1 MDRRWTLAGGLAL
14 VSVVAGIWFGRGVTT
29 QPAPLS
35 GPVTTTSVA
44 ASEPSSIYVHVS
56 GWVAVPGLVRVPA
69 GSRLADAVAAA
80 GGVRPG
86 GSLDRLNLAQSLVD
100 GEQVRVPGP
109 GEEPSGGPVAAGES
123 GGPIRLNV
131 ASAAELESLP
141 GIGPVLAGRI
151 VAHRQA
157 HGPFRQVE
165 DLLAVAGIGE
175 AKLAAIRDLVTV
187 P

>member
-14 VSVVAGIWFGRGVTT
+14 VSVLAGIWFGRGVTT
-29 QPAPLS
+29 QPAPLA
-35 GPVTTTSVA
+35 GPVTTASVA
-44 ASEPSSIYVHVS
+44 EPSSIYVHVS

-69 GSRLADAVAAA
+69 GSRLADAIAAA

-86 GSLDRLNLAQSLVD
+86 GSLDRLNLARSLVD

-109 GEEPSGGPVAAGES
+109 GEEAGGETVVAGES
-123 GGPIRLNV
+123 GGLIGLNT

-141 GIGPVLAGRI
+141 GIGPVLADRI

-165 DLLAVAGIGE
+165 DLLSVAGIGE